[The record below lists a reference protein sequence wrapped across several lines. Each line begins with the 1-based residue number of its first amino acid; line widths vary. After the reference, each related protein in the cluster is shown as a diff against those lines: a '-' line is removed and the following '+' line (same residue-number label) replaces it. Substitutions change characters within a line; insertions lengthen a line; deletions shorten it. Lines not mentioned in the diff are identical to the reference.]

1 MSEISSDRNKF
12 VRDSDKTLSLTGGA
26 EMFSAQSAR
35 NLVSSV
41 EELQT
46 KIRNW
51 AGRTAFPDEG
61 RIQEQALQKSVNKPD
76 IAEWLGLAMDTL
88 DRAVAQINGAM
99 KLESEFSQLK
109 DENRSLLAEK
119 VVDQK
124 VVIDLQNKLII
135 KNDQEISAIQQTVQ
149 SEVRSYASVVQKT
162 CASAL
167 APKVIQTAV
176 KKATVADVRDR
187 NLMFHGM
194 KEEEGENLKDKVGA
208 VFNQLQEKPL
218 FTTPSRVGVAGSG
231 KVRPVKVTL
240 SCQDTLY
247 QILKKSKDLKRDPEL
262 SSIYLSRDRTLE
274 ERTERRKLVSELK
287 KKRDENPGKTY
298 VIKKN
303 SVICLSVSNM

>member
-1 MSEISSDRNKF
+1 
-12 VRDSDKTLSLTGGA
+12 
-26 EMFSAQSAR
+26 
-35 NLVSSV
+35 
-41 EELQT
+41 
-46 KIRNW
+46 
-51 AGRTAFPDEG
+51 
-61 RIQEQALQKSVNKPD
+61 
-76 IAEWLGLAMDTL
+76 MDTL

-135 KNDQEISAIQQTVQ
+135 KNDQEISAIKQTVQ